1 VIWDSKVFV
10 ANGQD
15 PENGEGRG
23 RLHAIDATQRGDITA
38 SGLVWRTEEIR
49 RSLSTVAIHD
59 GLLYVADFSGFFR
72 CLDVTTGE
80 EVWMYD
86 TFAAVWGSPLVADG
100 KVYLGDEDGDVIV
113 LRAGREMEEL
123 AEMNLGNAAY
133 GAPVAANGVLYI
145 NSRNQLF
152 ALEQRR

>member
-1 VIWDSKVFV
+1 
-10 ANGQD
+10 
-15 PENGEGRG
+15 
-23 RLHAIDATQRGDITA
+23 
-38 SGLVWRTEEIR
+38 LVWRTEEIR
-49 RSLSTVAIHD
+49 RSLSTVAIHE
-59 GLLYVADFSGFFR
+59 GLLYIADFSGFFR

-123 AEMNLGNAAY
+123 AEMNLGNAVY

-145 NSRNQLF
+145 NSRSQLY
-152 ALEQRR
+152 ALRQQ